1 MKGRRAVG
9 PRKGME
15 VKVTSI
21 ELEKRCRDPKG
32 FPRFPL
38 PEIAFAGRS
47 NVGKSSLINTL
58 LTRKRLVGVS
68 STPGKTRSIDFFRV
82 NDAFRFVD
90 LPGYGY
96 AKVPKAVQEAWKRL
110 VDAYLVRRETLAGV
124 VWILDIR
131 RELSELDRMLHGWLC
146 AYGIPTIA
154 VCTKADKL
162 SLGERTKRREALRR
176 SIDPDED
183 LVLFS
188 AKTGL
193 GKDVLWKRMRAA
205 LARHASSNASR
216 EILDGSLDGQGPG
229 SVCT

>member
-1 MKGRRAVG
+1 MA
-9 PRKGME
+9 M
-15 VKVTSI
+15 KVTSV
-21 ELEKRCRDPKG
+21 ELEKRCRDPKE
-32 FPRFPL
+32 FPRFHL

-58 LTRKRLVGVS
+58 LTRKRLVAVS
-68 STPGKTRSIDFFRV
+68 STPGKTRAIDFFRV

-96 AKVPKAVQEAWKRL
+96 AKVPKTVQDAWKKL
-110 VDAYLVRRETLAGV
+110 IDAYLVNRETLVSV

-131 RELSELDRMLHGWLC
+131 RELSELDRMLYDWLC
-146 AYGIPTIA
+146 SYSIPYIP

-162 SLGERTKRREALRR
+162 SLGERSKRKESLRK
-176 SIDPDED
+176 SLDQDAEM
-183 LVLFS
+183 VLFS

-205 LARHASSNASR
+205 LSHPAASEVSR
-216 EILDGSLDGQGPG
+216 KTLDGPPG
-229 SVCT
+229 GEGFEHTRR

>member
-1 MKGRRAVG
+1 M
-9 PRKGME
+9 
-15 VKVTSI
+15 KVTSV

-58 LTRKRLVGVS
+58 LTRRRLVAVS
-68 STPGKTRSIDFFRV
+68 STPGKTRAIDFFRV
-82 NDAFRFVD
+82 NDVFRFVD

-96 AKVPKAVQEAWKRL
+96 AKVPKTVQNAWKQL
-110 VDAYLVRRETLAGV
+110 IDAYLVNRETLVSV

-131 RELSELDRMLHGWLC
+131 RELSELDRMLYDWLC
-146 AYGIPTIA
+146 SYSIPYIP
-154 VCTKADKL
+154 VCTKADKV
-162 SLGERTKRREALRR
+162 SPGERAKRKEALQK
-176 SIDPDED
+176 SLDQDAD

-205 LARHASSNASR
+205 MFHQAESNTSR
-216 EILDGSLDGQGPG
+216 KTLEGPAGRKGSDRTR
-229 SVCT
+229 S